1 MSVGSKEFGEWL
13 QKGIENEWITNP
25 FCNTH
30 DVDPGMTEEEQK
42 EWEDGLDPCQHVVRI
57 LV

>member
-1 MSVGSKEFGEWL
+1 MSVDSKEFGEWL

-30 DVDPGMTEEEQK
+30 DVDPAMDEEEQK
-42 EWEDGLDPCQHVVRI
+42 QWEEGFDPCQHVIRI